1 MVFYDHWFVREDTDG
16 STGAM
21 TSQGHLKRGS
31 SATTGSSPG
40 PNYNISQSGKDVKKG
55 SREADTGVKN
65 TRLLYLGNRRLEVD
79 QRSQEPT
86 RLPV

>member
-1 MVFYDHWFVREDTDG
+1 METIDKMVFYDHWFVREDTGG

-40 PNYNISQSGKDVKKG
+40 ASYSKIYKGKEVKDDKK
-55 SREADTGVKN
+55 R
-65 TRLLYLGNRRLEVD
+65 RYLLYLGNRPLEVD

-86 RLPV
+86 RLPI